1 MKNQPPLELYNLIKI
16 NPSPEIWLKSR
27 KVKIRML
34 KILISNIKI
43 SLARSGIPF
52 YKFQLTKDSARIL
65 FFFNNKEISNAIK
78 VLKKVFGIYSFN
90 PALRTSNRIKNIVEK
105 LILVGEKILHKGDTF
120 ALRVKRSGKHEYTSH
135 DIAVKGGQAIMDNFK
150 NLNLKVNLS
159 NPMKKIYIE
168 VRGEFSYIYTE
179 IIKTEWGG
187 LPIEKNKKILVPDIG
202 RLSDLLAGFLLMRRG
217 CEIYPILFQLTNDEY
232 FLESQLSNW
241 NELANY
247 SPKRNFIIR
256 KVNLIKIIENIE
268 NILKEKKY
276 ICAICRLIRFESQS
290 IMLKEFDIE
299 GFDRIRAISDGV
311 SLNNTFLCPD
321 EVDLESIALNYLFSK
336 YPVFTPTIGLESNN
350 VEEMINK
357 ISRDLVNIDYCQF
370 KPKNQEITIE
380 ELKTLYKSLN
390 LKDLILE
397 SLNNIEEFKIF

>member
-1 MKNQPPLELYNLIKI
+1 MKNQPPLEFYNLIKI

-52 YKFQLTKDSARIL
+52 HKFQLTKDSARIL
-65 FFFNNKEISNAIK
+65 FFLNNKEISNAIIA
-78 VLKKVFGIYSFN
+78 LKKVFGIYSFN

-105 LILVGEKILHKGDTF
+105 LILVGEKILQKGDTF
-120 ALRVKRSGKHEYTSH
+120 ALRVKRSGIHEYTSQ
-135 DIAVKGGQAIMDNFK
+135 DIAVKGGQAIIDNFK

-168 VRGEFSYIYTE
+168 VRDTFTYIYTE

-187 LPIEKNKKILVPDIG
+187 LPIEKNKKILIHDIG

-217 CEIYPILFQLTNDEY
+217 CEIYPILFQLTNDNN
-232 FLESQLSNW
+232 FFESQLSNW
-241 NELANY
+241 KELVNY
-247 SPKRNFIIR
+247 FPKRNFIIR
-256 KVNLIKIIENIE
+256 KVNLTKVIEKIG

-276 ICAICRLIRFESQS
+276 ICAICRLIRFEFLS
-290 IMLKEFDIE
+290 ILLKDFYIE
-299 GFDRIRAISDGV
+299 DFNRIRAISDGV
-311 SLNNTFLCPD
+311 SLNNTSLCPD

-336 YPVFTPTIGLESNN
+336 YPIFTPTIGLESNK
-350 VEEMINK
+350 VEELISK

-370 KPKNQEITIE
+370 KPKNQEINIE

-390 LKDLILE
+390 LNDLIRE
-397 SLNNIEEFKIF
+397 NLNNIEEIKIF

>member
-1 MKNQPPLELYNLIKI
+1 MKNQPPLEFYNLIKV

-52 YKFQLTKDSARIL
+52 HKFQLTTDSARII

-78 VLKKVFGIYSFN
+78 ALKKVFGIYSFN
-90 PALRTSNRIKNIVEK
+90 PALRTSNRIKNIIEK
-105 LILVGEKILHKGDTF
+105 LILVGEKILQKGDTF
-120 ALRVKRSGKHEYTSH
+120 ALRVKRSGKHEYTSQ
-135 DIAVKGGQAIMDNFK
+135 DIAVKGGQAIIDNFK

-168 VRGEFSYIYTE
+168 VRDAFSYIYTE

-187 LPIEKNKKILVPDIG
+187 LPIERNKKILVPDIG

-217 CEIYPILFQLTNDEY
+217 CEIYPILFQLTNNNY

-241 NELANY
+241 KALANY
-247 SPKRNFIIR
+247 SPTRNFIIR
-256 KVNLIKIIENIE
+256 KVNLIKVIEKINK
-268 NILKEKKY
+268 ILKEKKY
-276 ICAICRLIRFESQS
+276 ICTICRLIRFESLS
-290 IMLKEFDIE
+290 IILKVFNFE

-311 SLNNTFLCPD
+311 SLNNISLCPD
-321 EVDLESIALNYLFSK
+321 EVDLESIALNYLFSE
-336 YPVFTPTIGLESNN
+336 YPVFTPTIGLESNKI
-350 VEEMINK
+350 EELISK

-370 KPKNQEITIE
+370 KPKNQEINIE
-380 ELKTLYKSLN
+380 ELNTLYKSLN
-390 LKDLILE
+390 LNDLILE
-397 SLNNIEEFKIF
+397 SLNNIEEIKIF

>member
-1 MKNQPPLELYNLIKI
+1 MKNQPPLEFYNLIKI
-16 NPSPEIWLKSR
+16 NPSPEIWLKSI

-52 YKFQLTKDSARIL
+52 HKFQLTKDSARII

-78 VLKKVFGIYSFN
+78 ALKKVFGIYSFN

-105 LILVGEKILHKGDTF
+105 LILVGEKILQKGDTF
-120 ALRVKRSGKHEYTSH
+120 ALRVKRSGKHEYTSQ
-135 DIAVKGGQAIMDNFK
+135 DIAVKGGQAIIDNFK

-159 NPMKKIYIE
+159 NPMKKIYVE
-168 VRGEFSYIYTE
+168 VRSAFSYIYTE

-187 LPIEKNKKILVPDIG
+187 LPIERNKKILVPNIG
-202 RLSDLLAGFLLMRRG
+202 RVSDLLAGFLLMRRG
-217 CEIYPILFQLTNDEY
+217 CEIYPILFQLTNDNY

-241 NELANY
+241 KELANY

-256 KVNLIKIIENIE
+256 KVNLTKLIEKIE

-311 SLNNTFLCPD
+311 SLNNTSLCPD

-336 YPVFTPTIGLESNN
+336 YPVFTPTIGLESNK
-350 VEEMINK
+350 VEELISK

-370 KPKNQEITIE
+370 KPKNQEINIE
-380 ELKTLYKSLN
+380 EIKTLYKSLN
-390 LKDLILE
+390 LNDLILE
-397 SLNNIEEFKIF
+397 SLNNIEEIKIF